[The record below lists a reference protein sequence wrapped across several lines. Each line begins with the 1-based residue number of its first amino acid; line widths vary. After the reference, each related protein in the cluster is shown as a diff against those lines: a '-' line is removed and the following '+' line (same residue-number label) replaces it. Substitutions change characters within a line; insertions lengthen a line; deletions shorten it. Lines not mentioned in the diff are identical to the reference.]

1 MGSQKHD
8 PVPCISGLRSL
19 RPSFVHLLAR
29 CRFVPSLSRIP
40 APMRGYPPGTHE
52 LPGAVAARPLDHFSE
67 VPFAPWCFVPLLS
80 VSFLLSSCCPSSLSV
95 FVRRTRPWRAS
106 SSCGL
111 RRRASGVA
119 GGGFLHA
126 GCATSSR
133 RGALT
138 WRSANAGAFG
148 LRRHRATAIPH
159 PHLFQETPLSVFVR
173 RTRPWRASS
182 SCGLRR
188 RASGVAGGGFR
199 GPSSGRRVDFEQAL
213 GPWYA
218 AGR

>member
-1 MGSQKHD
+1 
-8 PVPCISGLRSL
+8 
-19 RPSFVHLLAR
+19 
-29 CRFVPSLSRIP
+29 
-40 APMRGYPPGTHE
+40 MRGYPPGTHE

-80 VSFLLSSCCPSSLSV
+80 VSFVLSSLLPLVSFLSS
-95 FVRRTRPWRAS
+95 FGGPRPWRAS

-119 GGGFLHA
+119 A
-126 GCATSSR
+126 SR
-133 RGALT
+133 
-138 WRSANAGAFG
+138 
-148 LRRHRATAIPH
+148 
-159 PHLFQETPLSVFVR
+159 
-173 RTRPWRASS
+173 
-182 SCGLRR
+182 
-188 RASGVAGGGFR
+188 FR

>member
-1 MGSQKHD
+1 
-8 PVPCISGLRSL
+8 
-19 RPSFVHLLAR
+19 
-29 CRFVPSLSRIP
+29 
-40 APMRGYPPGTHE
+40 MRGYPPGTHE

-119 GGGFLHA
+119 GGGFH
-126 GCATSSR
+126 
-133 RGALT
+133 
-138 WRSANAGAFG
+138 
-148 LRRHRATAIPH
+148 
-159 PHLFQETPLSVFVR
+159 
-173 RTRPWRASS
+173 
-182 SCGLRR
+182 
-188 RASGVAGGGFR
+188 

-213 GPWYA
+213 GAVVRCRPVRVRGERRKA
-218 AGR
+218 RS